1 MTGFEERG
9 EPEKIQSIDSEFLSG
24 RRFPYQEDISEVED
38 IDLMASTPGR
48 DINWL
53 EDIELLEEEGMP
65 AVFDRYSN
73 SFLKIHFPIPEG
85 RENEIA
91 RKVLMA
97 HLQSGNSYGIRL
109 KEIHC
114 KFPQPE
120 LGPWVENSKTVGA
133 DWRAPVLEGW
143 EPPAH

>member
-24 RRFPYQEDISEVED
+24 RRFPYQEDIGEVED

-73 SFLKIHFPIPEG
+73 SFLKLYFDVPEG

>member
-1 MTGFEERG
+1 MSADPKPSTR
-9 EPEKIQSIDSEFLSG
+9 EPEKVFAIDSEYLSG
-24 RRFPYQEDISEVED
+24 ERFPYQEDISALD
-38 IDLMASTPGR
+38 GIDLEAATPGQ

-65 AVFDRYSN
+65 AVFD
-73 SFLKIHFPIPEG
+73 IPEG

-91 RKVLMA
+91 RKVLIA

-109 KEIHC
+109 KEQHC

-120 LGPWVENSKTVGA
+120 LGPWVEDSRTVGA
-133 DWRAPVLEGW
+133 DWQPNVLEGW
-143 EPPAH
+143 EPPLH

>member
-1 MTGFEERG
+1 VSH
-9 EPEKIQSIDSEFLSG
+9 EPEKIQSIDAEFLSG
-24 RRFPYQEDISEVED
+24 RRFPYQEDIGEIED
-38 IDLMASTPGR
+38 IDLLASTPGE

-73 SFLKIHFPIPEG
+73 SFLKIYFTIPEG

-109 KEIHC
+109 KEKHC
-114 KFPQPE
+114 KFAQPE
-120 LGPWVENSKTVGA
+120 LGPWVEDSKTVGA